1 MKISKKLSA
10 IILSIIIIGGGLI
23 YGLTPDESIESKD
36 KLANVSTTTTTDS
49 LNKDLAK
56 NISIEQFR
64 NLSSTIKLDNSKF
77 QSLLKN
83 SVDKNSALLEGSY
96 KIERSHINAKLPIK
110 LLGVFDTIVN
120 SNISVAGEGNSL
132 TLTLED
138 AKMGKLP
145 IPGFILEKYLK
156 EALTGTSAEVKGNVI
171 TINSLPLKIAG
182 AYISI
187 DNEIVTKVSL
197 DFKQVATLNR

>member
-1 MKISKKLSA
+1 MRISKKLSA
-10 IILSIIIIGGGLI
+10 IVLSIVIIGGGLV

-36 KLANVSTTTTTDS
+36 KLANASTAMTVDS

-56 NISIEQFR
+56 NVSIEQFR

-110 LLGVFDTIVN
+110 LLGVFDTIVY

-145 IPGFILEKYLK
+145 IPSFILEKYLK
-156 EALTGTSAEVKGNVI
+156 EALTGTSAEVKDNVI

>member
-1 MKISKKLSA
+1 MRISKKLSA
-10 IILSIIIIGGGLI
+10 IVLSIVIIGGGLV

-36 KLANVSTTTTTDS
+36 KLANASTAMTVDS
-49 LNKDLAK
+49 LNKDLSK

-110 LLGVFDTIVN
+110 LLGVFDTIVY

-145 IPGFILEKYLK
+145 IPSFILEKYLK

>member
-1 MKISKKLSA
+1 MRISKKLSA

-36 KLANVSTTTTTDS
+36 KLANVSTTTTIDS

-110 LLGVFDTIVN
+110 LLGVFDTIVY
-120 SNISVAGEGNSL
+120 SNISVAGEGNNI

-156 EALTGTSAEVKGNVI
+156 EALMGTSAEVKGNVI
-171 TINSLPLKIAG
+171 TINSLPLKISG
-182 AYISI
+182 VYISI

-197 DFKQVATLNR
+197 DFKKAATLNR

>member
-1 MKISKKLSA
+1 MRISKKLSA
-10 IILSIIIIGGGLI
+10 IVLSIVIIGGGLV

-36 KLANVSTTTTTDS
+36 KLANASIATTVDS
-49 LNKDLAK
+49 FNKDLAK
-56 NISIEQFR
+56 NVSIEQFR

-110 LLGVFDTIVN
+110 LLGVFDTIVY

-138 AKMGKLP
+138 AKIGKLP

>member
-1 MKISKKLSA
+1 MRISKKLSA
-10 IILSIIIIGGGLI
+10 IVLSIVIIGGGLV

-36 KLANVSTTTTTDS
+36 KLANASIATTVDS

-110 LLGVFDTIVN
+110 LLGVFDTIVY

-145 IPGFILEKYLK
+145 IPSFILEKYLK
-156 EALTGTSAEVKGNVI
+156 EALTGTSAEVKDNVI

>member
-1 MKISKKLSA
+1 MRISKKLSA
-10 IILSIIIIGGGLI
+10 IVLSIVIIGGGLV

-36 KLANVSTTTTTDS
+36 KLANASTAMTFDS

-56 NISIEQFR
+56 NVSIEQFR

-110 LLGVFDTIVN
+110 LLGVFDTIVY

-145 IPGFILEKYLK
+145 IPSFILEKYLK

>member
-83 SVDKNSALLEGSY
+83 SVDKNSALLKGSY

-156 EALTGTSAEVKGNVI
+156 EALTGTSAEVKGTVI

>member
-1 MKISKKLSA
+1 MRISKKLSA
-10 IILSIIIIGGGLI
+10 IVLSIVIIGGGLV

-36 KLANVSTTTTTDS
+36 KLANASTAMTVDS
-49 LNKDLAK
+49 LNKDLSK

-145 IPGFILEKYLK
+145 IPSFILEKYLK

>member
-1 MKISKKLSA
+1 MKISKKLSVIVLSVV
-10 IILSIIIIGGGLI
+10 IICGGLI
-23 YGLTPDESIESKD
+23 YSLAPDESIESKD
-36 KLANVSTTTTTDS
+36 KLANVSTTMTVDS

-110 LLGVFDTIVN
+110 VLGVFDTIVY

-145 IPGFILEKYLK
+145 IPSFILEKYLK

-197 DFKQVATLNR
+197 DFKQLATLNR

>member
-1 MKISKKLSA
+1 MRISKKLSV
-10 IILSIIIIGGGLI
+10 IVLSIVIIGGGLV

-36 KLANVSTTTTTDS
+36 KLANASTTTTVDS
-49 LNKDLAK
+49 FNKDLAK

-145 IPGFILEKYLK
+145 IPSFILEKYLK

>member
-1 MKISKKLSA
+1 MRISKKLSA

-36 KLANVSTTTTTDS
+36 KLANVSTTTTIDS

-110 LLGVFDTIVN
+110 LLGVFDTIVY

-145 IPGFILEKYLK
+145 IPSFILEKYLK

>member
-1 MKISKKLSA
+1 MRISKKLSA
-10 IILSIIIIGGGLI
+10 IVLSIVIIGGGLV

-36 KLANVSTTTTTDS
+36 KLANASTAMTVDS

-56 NISIEQFR
+56 NVSIEQFR

-110 LLGVFDTIVN
+110 LLGVFDTIVY

-138 AKMGKLP
+138 AKIGKLP

>member
-10 IILSIIIIGGGLI
+10 IILSIVIIGGGII

-36 KLANVSTTTTTDS
+36 KLANASTTTTVDS

-110 LLGVFDTIVN
+110 LLGVFDTIVY
-120 SNISVAGEGNSL
+120 SNISVAGEGNIL

-145 IPGFILEKYLK
+145 VPGFILEKYLK

-171 TINSLPLKIAG
+171 TINSLPLKISG
-182 AYISI
+182 AHISI

>member
-10 IILSIIIIGGGLI
+10 IVLSIVIIGGGLV

-36 KLANVSTTTTTDS
+36 KLANVSTTMTVDS

-56 NISIEQFR
+56 NVSIEQFR

-110 LLGVFDTIVN
+110 VLGVFDTIVY

-145 IPGFILEKYLK
+145 IPSFILEKYLK

>member
-1 MKISKKLSA
+1 MRISKKLSA
-10 IILSIIIIGGGLI
+10 IVLSIVIIGGGLV

-36 KLANVSTTTTTDS
+36 KLANASIATTVDS
-49 LNKDLAK
+49 FNKDLAK
-56 NISIEQFR
+56 NVSIEQFR
-64 NLSSTIKLDNSKF
+64 DLSSTIKLDNSKF

-83 SVDKNSALLEGSY
+83 SVDKNFALLEGSY

-110 LLGVFDTIVN
+110 LLGVFDTIVY
-120 SNISVAGEGNSL
+120 SNISVAGEGNNI

-156 EALTGTSAEVKGNVI
+156 EALMGTSAEVKGNVI

>member
-1 MKISKKLSA
+1 MRISKKLSA
-10 IILSIIIIGGGLI
+10 IVLSIVIIGGGLV

-36 KLANVSTTTTTDS
+36 KLANASIATTVDS
-49 LNKDLAK
+49 FNKDLAK
-56 NISIEQFR
+56 NVSIEQFR
-64 NLSSTIKLDNSKF
+64 DLSSTIKLDNSKF

-110 LLGVFDTIVN
+110 VLGVFDTIVY

-145 IPGFILEKYLK
+145 IPSFILEKYLK

>member
-1 MKISKKLSA
+1 MRISKKLSA

-36 KLANVSTTTTTDS
+36 KFANVSTTTTIDS

-110 LLGVFDTIVN
+110 LLGVFDTIVY
-120 SNISVAGEGNSL
+120 SNISVAGEGNSI

-156 EALTGTSAEVKGNVI
+156 EALMGTSAEVKGNVI
-171 TINSLPLKIAG
+171 TINSLPLKISG

>member
-10 IILSIIIIGGGLI
+10 IILLIVIIGGGLV

-36 KLANVSTTTTTDS
+36 KLANASTTTTIDS
-49 LNKDLAK
+49 FNKDLAK
-56 NISIEQFR
+56 NVSIEQFR

-110 LLGVFDTIVN
+110 VLGVFDTIVY

-145 IPGFILEKYLK
+145 IPSFILEKYLK

-197 DFKQVATLNR
+197 DFKQVSTLNR

>member
-1 MKISKKLSA
+1 MKIAKKLSA
-10 IILSIIIIGGGLI
+10 IILSIVIIGGGLI

-36 KLANVSTTTTTDS
+36 KLANVSTTTTVDS

-83 SVDKNSALLEGSY
+83 SVDKNSTLLEGSY

-110 LLGVFDTIVN
+110 LLGVMDTIVY

>member
-10 IILSIIIIGGGLI
+10 IILSIVIIGGGLI

-36 KLANVSTTTTTDS
+36 KLANVSTTTTVDS

-83 SVDKNSALLEGSY
+83 SVDKNSTLLEGSY

-110 LLGVFDTIVN
+110 LLGVMDTIVY
-120 SNISVAGEGNSL
+120 SNISVAGEGNNL
-132 TLTLED
+132 ILTLED

-145 IPGFILEKYLK
+145 VPGFILEKYLK

-171 TINSLPLKIAG
+171 TINSLPLKISG

-197 DFKQVATLNR
+197 DFKQAATLNR

>member
-10 IILSIIIIGGGLI
+10 IILSIVIIGGGLI

-36 KLANVSTTTTTDS
+36 KLANVSTTTTVDS

-83 SVDKNSALLEGSY
+83 SVDKNSTLLEGSY

-110 LLGVFDTIVN
+110 LLGVMDTIVY
-120 SNISVAGEGNSL
+120 SNISVAGEGNNL

-145 IPGFILEKYLK
+145 VPGFILEKYLK

-171 TINSLPLKIAG
+171 TINSLPLKISG

-197 DFKQVATLNR
+197 DFKQAATLNR

>member
-1 MKISKKLSA
+1 MRISKKLSA

-36 KLANVSTTTTTDS
+36 KLANVSTTTTIDS

-83 SVDKNSALLEGSY
+83 SVDKNFALLEGSY

-110 LLGVFDTIVN
+110 LLGVMDTIVY

>member
-1 MKISKKLSA
+1 MRISKKLSA
-10 IILSIIIIGGGLI
+10 IVLSIVIIGGGLV

-36 KLANVSTTTTTDS
+36 KLANASTITTVDS
-49 LNKDLAK
+49 FNKDLAK
-56 NISIEQFR
+56 NVSIEQFR

-110 LLGVFDTIVN
+110 LLGVFDTIVY

-145 IPGFILEKYLK
+145 IPSFILEKYLK

>member
-1 MKISKKLSA
+1 MKISKKLMI
-10 IILSIIIIGGGLI
+10 IILSIVIICGGLI
-23 YGLTPDESIESKD
+23 YGLTPGESIESKD
-36 KLANVSTTTTTDS
+36 KLANISATTTIDS

-56 NISIEQFR
+56 NVSIEQFR

-96 KIERSHINAKLPIK
+96 KIERNHINAKLPIK
-110 LLGVFDTIVN
+110 VLGLLDTVVY

-132 TLTLED
+132 TFTFED

-145 IPGFILEKYLK
+145 IPGFVLEKYLK
-156 EALTGTSAEVKGNVI
+156 EALTGTNAEVKGNVV
-171 TINSLPLKIAG
+171 TINSLPLKISG

>member
-1 MKISKKLSA
+1 MRISKKLSA
-10 IILSIIIIGGGLI
+10 IVLSIVIIGGGLV
-23 YGLTPDESIESKD
+23 YSLTPDESIESKD
-36 KLANVSTTTTTDS
+36 KLANASTAMTVDS

-83 SVDKNSALLEGSY
+83 SVDKISALLDGSY
-96 KIERSHINAKLPIK
+96 KIDRSLISAKLPIK
-110 LLGVFDTIVN
+110 LLGVFDTIVY

-145 IPGFILEKYLK
+145 IPSFILEKYLK
-156 EALTGTSAEVKGNVI
+156 EALTGTSAEVKDNVI

>member
-10 IILSIIIIGGGLI
+10 IVLSIVIIGGGLV

-36 KLANVSTTTTTDS
+36 KLANASTAMTVDS

-56 NISIEQFR
+56 NVSIEQFR

-110 LLGVFDTIVN
+110 LLGVFDTIVY
-120 SNISVAGEGNSL
+120 SNISVAGEGNSI

-156 EALTGTSAEVKGNVI
+156 EALMGTSAEVKGNVI
-171 TINSLPLKIAG
+171 TINSLPLKISG
-182 AYISI
+182 VYISI

>member
-10 IILSIIIIGGGLI
+10 IVLSIVIIGGGLV

-36 KLANVSTTTTTDS
+36 KLANASTTTTVDS
-49 LNKDLAK
+49 FNKDLAK

-64 NLSSTIKLDNSKF
+64 NLSSTIKLDNIKF

-110 LLGVFDTIVN
+110 LLGVFDTIVY

-145 IPGFILEKYLK
+145 IPSFILEKYLK

>member
-1 MKISKKLSA
+1 MRISKKLSA
-10 IILSIIIIGGGLI
+10 IVLSIVIIGGGLV

-36 KLANVSTTTTTDS
+36 KLANASTAMTVDS
-49 LNKDLAK
+49 LNKDLSK

-83 SVDKNSALLEGSY
+83 SVDKNPALLEGSY

-110 LLGVFDTIVN
+110 VLGVFDTIVY

-145 IPGFILEKYLK
+145 IPSFILEKYLK

>member
-1 MKISKKLSA
+1 MRISKKLSA
-10 IILSIIIIGGGLI
+10 IVLSIVIIGGGLV

-36 KLANVSTTTTTDS
+36 KLANASNTMTVDS

-56 NISIEQFR
+56 NVSIEQFR

-110 LLGVFDTIVN
+110 LLGVFDTIVY

-145 IPGFILEKYLK
+145 IPDFILEKYLK

>member
-1 MKISKKLSA
+1 MRISKKLSA
-10 IILSIIIIGGGLI
+10 IVLSIVIIGGGLV

-36 KLANVSTTTTTDS
+36 KLANVSTAMTVDS

-110 LLGVFDTIVN
+110 LLGVFDTIVY
-120 SNISVAGEGNSL
+120 SNISVAGEGNSI

-138 AKMGKLP
+138 AKMGKLS
-145 IPGFILEKYLK
+145 IPDFILEKYLK

>member
-1 MKISKKLSA
+1 MRISKKLSA
-10 IILSIIIIGGGLI
+10 IVLSIVIIGGGLV

-36 KLANVSTTTTTDS
+36 KLANASTAMTVDS

-64 NLSSTIKLDNSKF
+64 NLSSTIKLDNSNF

-110 LLGVFDTIVN
+110 LLGVFDTIVY
-120 SNISVAGEGNSL
+120 SNISVAGEGNSI

-138 AKMGKLP
+138 AKVGKLP
-145 IPGFILEKYLK
+145 IPDFILEKYLK

-171 TINSLPLKIAG
+171 TINSLPFKISG

>member
-1 MKISKKLSA
+1 MRISKKLSA
-10 IILSIIIIGGGLI
+10 IVLSIVIIGGGLV

-36 KLANVSTTTTTDS
+36 KLANASTAMTVDS
-49 LNKDLAK
+49 LNKDLSK

-110 LLGVFDTIVN
+110 LLGVFDTIVY

-145 IPGFILEKYLK
+145 IPSFILEKYLK
-156 EALTGTSAEVKGNVI
+156 EALTGTSAEVKDNVI

>member
-1 MKISKKLSA
+1 MRISKKLSA
-10 IILSIIIIGGGLI
+10 IVLSIVIIGGGLV

-36 KLANVSTTTTTDS
+36 KLANASTTTTVDS
-49 LNKDLAK
+49 FNKDLAK

-110 LLGVFDTIVN
+110 LLGVFDTIVY

-145 IPGFILEKYLK
+145 IPSFILEKYLK

>member
-10 IILSIIIIGGGLI
+10 IVLSIVIIGGGLA

-36 KLANVSTTTTTDS
+36 KLANASTAMTLDS

-145 IPGFILEKYLK
+145 IPSFILEKYLK

>member
-1 MKISKKLSA
+1 LKISKKLSA
-10 IILSIIIIGGGLI
+10 IVLSIVIIGGGLV

-36 KLANVSTTTTTDS
+36 KLANVSTTMTVDS

-56 NISIEQFR
+56 NVSIEQFR

-110 LLGVFDTIVN
+110 VLGVFDTIVY

-145 IPGFILEKYLK
+145 IPSFILEKYLK